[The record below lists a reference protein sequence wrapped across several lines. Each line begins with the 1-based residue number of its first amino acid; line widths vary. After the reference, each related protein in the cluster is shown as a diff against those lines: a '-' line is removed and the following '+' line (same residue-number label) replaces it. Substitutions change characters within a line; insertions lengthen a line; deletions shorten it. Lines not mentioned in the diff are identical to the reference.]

1 MCIDAS
7 RHCKNAIVS
16 AEGYMSTSSH
26 RRSTVA
32 ILLALGFLA
41 GCSPSEKETEFLR
54 RKALLER
61 QNKGIRELIQDEE
74 KGALLPTDRFLIG
87 VDEKV
92 VQGLLNSQ
100 LPLERPLGK
109 RLILR
114 LERATIQ
121 FRDKYGF
128 VIVEGSVHRLKTPD
142 RRTAV
147 RVYGGLGAVEIDPQT
162 NLLTI
167 RFAIDDFQILQ
178 AGILEGVLG
187 RGGKKF
193 LATQALGY
201 VKDALP
207 ALQVPVGLAQAIR
220 VPPIQSGAVTL
231 DSLHVPLDL
240 SVERV
245 IAAKEKLWVTLHAE
259 VGEIAGGEQGLG
271 VAIKKKRKG
280 GGR

>member
-1 MCIDAS
+1 MALP
-7 RHCKNAIVS
+7 
-16 AEGYMSTSSH
+16 SSP
-26 RRSTVA
+26 RDS
-32 ILLALGFLA
+32 ISFLLLLVLVV

-74 KGALLPTDRFLIG
+74 KGFLLPTDRFLIG

-109 RLILR
+109 RLVLR

-142 RRTAV
+142 RHTAV

-207 ALQVPVGLAQAIR
+207 ALQVPVGLARAIR

>member
-1 MCIDAS
+1 
-7 RHCKNAIVS
+7 
-16 AEGYMSTSSH
+16 MSISSH
-26 RRSTVA
+26 RRPTVA
-32 ILLALGFLA
+32 ILLALVLLA

-54 RKALLER
+54 RKAFLER
-61 QNKGIRELIQDEE
+61 QNKGIREMIHDEE
-74 KGALLPTDRFLIG
+74 GDSLLLTDRFLIG

-92 VQGLLNSQ
+92 VQGLFNSQ

-109 RLILR
+109 RLVLR
-114 LERATIQ
+114 LERASIQ
-121 FRDKYGF
+121 FRDKYGL
-128 VIVEGSVHRLKTPD
+128 VVVEGSVHRLKTPD

-147 RVYGGLGAVEIDPQT
+147 LVYGGLSDVNIDPQT
-162 NLLTI
+162 DLLTI

-193 LATQALGY
+193 LATHALDY

-207 ALQVPVGLAQAIR
+207 VLHIPVGLARAIR

-240 SVERV
+240 SVDRV
-245 IAAKEKLWVTLHAE
+245 IAAKQKLWVTLHAE
-259 VGEIAGGEQGLG
+259 VGQIAGGEQGLG
-271 VAIKKKRKG
+271 VAIKKKKG